1 MPTMAFLSA
10 SERDVYGNGL
20 RRFVVALA
28 GCCLLTMGA
37 SAQPAGAA
45 PTPVADIGVRVT
57 TPATPT
63 PEHAASDRTTAD
75 AESAS
80 APNLEPED
88 PKQAVQSAQAHV
100 AQVEEQF
107 GKKSRQSAEAR
118 LDLAELQKRAGDL
131 EGAEQSYLAA
141 IESYRSLDGAFT
153 PLAIEPLT
161 ALGDDF
167 TERKDYVSALSA
179 YTEARTISRHA
190 YGLLNEDQIPLLD
203 RLTETMIELNKPAEA
218 DQHQQEALRL
228 VERQYPPESD
238 ESLAA
243 LYKYAGWLREQG
255 RFSEE
260 RDLYMRALKTIRDHY
275 GKDDLHEVPALAAI
289 GNSFRTQRLPE
300 ATGIGSL
307 HDALQ
312 LMVARGAPD
321 KVALAGVLRDIGDW
335 EVAFSKVEYAGADY
349 KRAWQYLGEVP
360 EGVELRKQW
369 FTATIY
375 VLSEPISLLGLSQ
388 EPNAPSGHVLVKF
401 DLDKYGH
408 TSNPTIIES
417 APAGL
422 KDEAVL
428 RHIRRSRFR
437 PQMVDGE
444 PVARSGL
451 QLQFSYRYSRDAVKD
466 KGDKAGKP

>member
-1 MPTMAFLSA
+1 MAFFSA
-10 SERDVYGNGL
+10 SERDVCRNGL
-20 RRFVVALA
+20 QRLVVALA
-28 GCCLLTMGA
+28 GCCLLTLGA
-37 SAQPAGAA
+37 RAQPAGAA
-45 PTPVADIGVRVT
+45 PTPVADIGVQIT

-63 PEHAASDRTTAD
+63 PEQAASEPTTAD
-75 AESAS
+75 AANAGSPPS
-80 APNLEPED
+80 LEPED

-100 AQVEEQF
+100 AQVEEQS
-107 GKKSRQSAEAR
+107 GKNSRQSAEAR
-118 LDLAELQKRAGDL
+118 LDLAELQKRAGDR
-131 EGAEQSYLAA
+131 EGAEQSYLTA
-141 IESYRSLDGAFT
+141 IEIYRSLDGAFT

-167 TERKDYVSALSA
+167 KERKDYVSALSA

-228 VERQYPPESD
+228 VERQYPPESN
-238 ESLAA
+238 EALAA

-260 RDLYMRALKTIRDHY
+260 RDLYMRALRTIRDHY

-307 HDALQ
+307 RDALQ

-335 EVAFSKVEYAGADY
+335 DVAFSKVEYDGADY

-360 EGVELRKQW
+360 EGDKLRKQW

-388 EPNAPSGHVLVKF
+388 EPKAPSGHVVVKF

-417 APAGL
+417 EPAGL
-422 KDEAVL
+422 KDDAVL
-428 RHIRRSRFR
+428 RHIRHSRFR

-444 PVARSGL
+444 PVARTGL
-451 QLQFSYRYSRDAVKD
+451 QLQFSYRYLRDAVKD
-466 KGDKAGKP
+466 KGDNAGKR